1 MTLRRILFLSVVM
14 AAAGASPAP
23 LRAAEAGFV
32 LPERPVW
39 QGEVFPLAYEVA
51 VPRSEFYNVDGLLE
65 WDPAPVVI
73 QEWSRPQLVERSIE
87 GTPLAVV
94 TYTTRAMAREAGAIT
109 LAPGRQKVVVRTGEA
124 SRSGAAQAP
133 VTELRSL
140 ASPPQRL
147 TVRPLPVPAP
157 AGFTGGVGRFTLTG
171 AVEPL
176 TVEVG
181 EPVRWTLT
189 LDGEGSWPFISGL
202 PARSVSRDFRAP
214 LPPEVRRTSREG
226 TLFVATLA
234 ESVVLVPTRP
244 GPQVLGPVTM
254 AYFDP
259 ARGTYETL
267 EVPAVTINVTGTALP
282 EDAPPAGTPGS
293 QSAAAVAADPI
304 RPEAVLPGDPVPPA
318 GVVALPLSPEA
329 WRRGLLLPL
338 ALPGLAWLAWAFQR
352 TWRRD
357 PWRPQREA
365 RAHLAS
371 TLRRLRSASDAAARR
386 PLLRRWQQEAARLW
400 GRTEAAPIPEAFG
413 PEAPWG
419 VLWREAEEAL
429 YAPTPAL
436 AADWVSRAEAALA
449 SKRVPAFPFHRVLH
463 RQNLA
468 PFLALVLLL
477 GWLGS
482 VQAQTPAA
490 GPAPSD
496 PIAAY
501 RAGNFAAAEAAWR
514 TAVQASPTDVAAR
527 HNLSLALAQR
537 GRWGE
542 SAAQAIA
549 AFVQNP
555 RQPGVRAQ
563 LDLAL
568 DRAGYLPPEV
578 VALQQANQLE
588 AVILWASPAQW
599 QRFVMV
605 CALLAAVGLTFLL
618 GHGFH
623 PNRRRFRI
631 ALGLLGLS
639 LLGAAVGMASLR
651 VYGPFANR
659 DLHIVWQDTLLR
671 SVPIE
676 GEVAQETS
684 ALPAGA
690 LATVDRRFLG
700 WSRLTFAEGTTGWVR
715 GEMLVPIWQ
724 APEAPVPNALPP
736 SGARPPLSGPPPP
749 VK

>member
-1 MTLRRILFLSVVM
+1 MTLRRPFFVFMLV
-14 AAAGASPAP
+14 AAVAGGPPRVS
-23 LRAAEAGFV
+23 AAEAGFV
-32 LPERPVW
+32 LPDRPVW
-39 QGEVFPLAYEVA
+39 QGEVFPLAYELA

-65 WDPAPVVI
+65 WDPAPIVI

-94 TYTTRAMAREAGAIT
+94 TYTTRAMAREAGAII
-109 LAPGRQKVVVRTGEA
+109 LAPGRQKIVMRTGA
-124 SRSGAAQAP
+124 TTRSGAAQAP
-133 VTELRSL
+133 VTEIRAL

-147 TVRPLPVPAP
+147 TVRPLPAPAP

-202 PARSVSRDFRAP
+202 PPRSVSRDFRAP

-226 TLFVATLA
+226 ALFISTLA
-234 ESVVLVPTRP
+234 ESVVLVPTKP
-244 GPQVLGPVTM
+244 GPHVLGPVTM

-259 ARGTYETL
+259 TRGTYETL
-267 EVPAVTINVTGTALP
+267 EVPAVTINVTGTALAD
-282 EDAPPAGTPGS
+282 DAPTAEASTAT
-293 QSAAAVAADPI
+293 AAAVTADPI

-318 GVVALPLSPEA
+318 GDVSLPLSPEA

-338 ALPGLAWLAWAFQR
+338 VLPVMAWLVFAVQR

-365 RAHLAS
+365 RDHLVS
-371 TLRRLRSASDAAARR
+371 TLRRLRSAADETARR
-386 PLLRRWQQEAARLW
+386 PLLRRWQHDAALLW

-413 PEAPWG
+413 PEATWG
-419 VLWREAEEAL
+419 MLWREAEAAL
-429 YAPTPAL
+429 YAPAPTLSP
-436 AADWVSRAEAALA
+436 DWVARAEAALA
-449 SKRVPAFPFHRVLH
+449 AKRISAFPVLRVFHP
-463 RQNLA
+463 QNLA
-468 PFLALVLLL
+468 PFLAIVLML
-477 GWLGS
+477 GWLPPARA
-482 VQAQTPAA
+482 QATAA
-490 GPAPSD
+490 AAD

-501 RAGNFAAAEAAWR
+501 RAGNFAAAELAWR
-514 TAVQASPTDVAAR
+514 SAVQARPTDVAAR

-549 AFVQNP
+549 AFVQDP

-588 AVILWASPAQW
+588 AVILWGSPAQW
-599 QRFVMV
+599 QRVV
-605 CALLAAVGLTFLL
+605 IACAILGALGLVLLLA
-618 GHGFH
+618 HGFH
-623 PNRRRFRI
+623 PNRRRLRAGLGLL
-631 ALGLLGLS
+631 ALGLI
-639 LLGAAVGMASLR
+639 GAAVGGAALR
-651 VYGPFANR
+651 VYGPFADR
-659 DLHIVWQDTLLR
+659 ELHVVWQDTLLR

-676 GEVAQETS
+676 GEIAQETS

-700 WSRLTFAEGTTGWVR
+700 WSRLTFPEGTTGWVR
-715 GEMLVPIWQ
+715 GEMLVPIWR
-724 APEAPVPNALPP
+724 APETVAPTAIPP
-736 SGARPPLSGPPPP
+736 AGARPPLSGPAPTSR
-749 VK
+749 

>member
-1 MTLRRILFLSVVM
+1 MLV
-14 AAAGASPAP
+14 AAAVGGPARAS
-23 LRAAEAGFV
+23 AAEAGFV
-32 LPERPVW
+32 LPDRPVW
-39 QGEVFPLAYEVA
+39 QGEVFPLAYELA

-65 WDPAPVVI
+65 WDPAPIVI
-73 QEWSRPQLVERSIE
+73 QEWSRPQLVERSVE

-94 TYTTRAMAREAGAIT
+94 TYTTRAMAREAGAII
-109 LAPGRQKVVVRTGEA
+109 LAPGRQKIVVRTGE
-124 SRSGAAQAP
+124 STRSGAAQAP

-140 ASPPQRL
+140 ASPVQRL
-147 TVRPLPVPAP
+147 TVRPLPAPAP
-157 AGFTGGVGRFTLTG
+157 RGFTGGVGRFTLTG

-202 PARSVSRDFRAP
+202 PPRSVSRDFRAP

-226 TLFVATLA
+226 ALFTSTLA
-234 ESVVLVPTRP
+234 ESVVLVPTKP
-244 GPQVLGPVTM
+244 GPHVLGPVTM

-259 ARGTYETL
+259 NRGTYETL
-267 EVPAVTINVTGTALP
+267 EVPAVTITVTGTALA
-282 EDAPPAGTPGS
+282 EDAP
-293 QSAAAVAADPI
+293 SAEAATASTAVAPADPI
-304 RPEAVLPGDPVPPA
+304 RPEAVLPGDPVLPA
-318 GVVALPLSPEA
+318 GEVPLPLSPEA
-329 WRRGLLLPL
+329 WRRGLLLTL
-338 ALPGLAWLAWAFQR
+338 VLPALAWLLLAVQR

-365 RAHLAS
+365 RAHLVS
-371 TLRRLRSASDAAARR
+371 TLRRLRSAADEAERR
-386 PLLRRWQQEAARLW
+386 PLLRRWQHDAARLW

-413 PEAPWG
+413 PEAAWG
-419 VLWREAEEAL
+419 VLWREAEAAL
-429 YAPTPAL
+429 YAPAPAL
-436 AADWVSRAEAALA
+436 AADWVARAETALA
-449 SKRVPAFPFHRVLH
+449 AKRVPAFPFLRVFH
-463 RQNLA
+463 PQNLA
-468 PFLALVLLL
+468 PFLAIVLVL
-477 GWLGS
+477 GWTPDL
-482 VQAQTPAA
+482 QAQATTAA
-490 GPAPSD
+490 EAAAD

-514 TAVQASPTDVAAR
+514 SAVQARPTDVAAR

-549 AFVQNP
+549 AFVQDP

-599 QRFVMV
+599 QRVV
-605 CALLAAVGLTFLL
+605 IACAGVGALGLVLLLA
-618 GHGFH
+618 HGFH
-623 PNRRRFRI
+623 PDRRRLRAGLGLL
-631 ALGLLGLS
+631 ALGLI
-639 LLGAAVGMASLR
+639 GAAIGGASLR
-651 VYGPFANR
+651 VYGPFADR
-659 DLHIVWQDTLLR
+659 ELHVVWQDTLLR

-676 GEVAQETS
+676 GEIAQEMS

-715 GEMLVPIWQ
+715 GEMLVPIWR
-724 APEAPVPNALPP
+724 APKAVAPTAIPAVG
-736 SGARPPLSGPPPP
+736 SRPPLSGPAPTAR
-749 VK
+749 

>member
-1 MTLRRILFLSVVM
+1 MMLRRILSLSVVM
-14 AAAGASPAP
+14 AAAAGGSAP
-23 LRAAEAGFV
+23 LCAAEAGFV

-51 VPRSEFYNVDGLLE
+51 VPRSEFYNVDGMLE
-65 WDPAPVVI
+65 WDPAPIVI

-109 LAPGRQKVVVRTGEA
+109 LAPGRQKIVARTGEA
-124 SRSGAAQAP
+124 TRSGAAQAP
-133 VTELRSL
+133 VTELRAL

-171 AVEPL
+171 SVEPL

-234 ESVVLVPTRP
+234 ESVVLVPTKP
-244 GPQVLGPVTM
+244 GPHVLGPVTM

-259 ARGTYETL
+259 TRGTYETL
-267 EVPAVTINVTGTALP
+267 EVPAVTITVTGTASA
-282 EDAPPAGTPGS
+282 EDSPLAEE
-293 QSAAAVAADPI
+293 AAARATAAPVADPI
-304 RPEAVLPGDPVPPA
+304 RPEAVLPGDPVAPA
-318 GVVALPLSPEA
+318 GAVAQPLSPEA

-338 ALPGLAWLAWAFQR
+338 VLPVLAWLGWAFQR

-357 PWRPQREA
+357 PWRPRREA
-365 RAHLAS
+365 RARVAS
-371 TLRRLRSASDAAARR
+371 TLRQLRSAPDAASRH

-400 GRTEAAPIPEAFG
+400 GRTEAAPIPDVFG
-413 PEAPWG
+413 PDTPWG

-436 AADWVSRAEAALA
+436 PEDWITRAEAALA
-449 SKRVPAFPFHRVLH
+449 EKRVPAFPLHRVLH
-463 RQNLA
+463 PQNLA
-468 PFLALVLLL
+468 PFLTLVLVFGCLETA
-477 GWLGS
+477 
-482 VQAQTPAA
+482 QAQVPATGTVA
-490 GPAPSD
+490 SD
-496 PIAAY
+496 PLAAY
-501 RAGNFAAAEAAWR
+501 QAGNFAAAEAAWR
-514 TAVQASPTDVAAR
+514 AEVQASPTDVAAR

-542 SAAQAIA
+542 AAAQAIA
-549 AFVQNP
+549 AFVQDP

-563 LDLAL
+563 LALAL

-599 QRFVMV
+599 QRFVIF
-605 CALLAAVGLTFLL
+605 CAGLGAVGLTLLL

-623 PNRRRFRI
+623 PDRRRLRI
-631 ALGLLGLS
+631 ALGLLGLA
-639 LLGAAVGMASLR
+639 LVGAGVGAASLR
-651 VYGPFANR
+651 VYGPFAKR
-659 DLHIVWQDTLLR
+659 DLHVVWQDTLLR

-690 LATVDRRFLG
+690 LGTVDRHFLG
-700 WSRLTFAEGTTGWVR
+700 WSRLTFAGGATGWVR
-715 GEMLVPIWQ
+715 GEILVPIWQ
-724 APEAPVPNALPP
+724 APEAWVPTAIPPVG
-736 SGARPPLSGPPPP
+736 SRPPLSGPQPAA
-749 VK
+749 K

>member
-1 MTLRRILFLSVVM
+1 MTLRRPLFVFMLV
-14 AAAGASPAP
+14 AAVAGGPTRVSAE
-23 LRAAEAGFV
+23 EAGFV
-32 LPERPVW
+32 LPDRPVW
-39 QGEVFPLAYEVA
+39 QGEVFPLAYELA

-65 WDPAPVVI
+65 WDPAPIVI

-94 TYTTRAMAREAGAIT
+94 TYTTRAMAREAGAII
-109 LAPGRQKVVVRTGEA
+109 LAPGRQKIVVRTGA
-124 SRSGAAQAP
+124 TTRSGAAQAP
-133 VTELRSL
+133 VTEIRAL

-147 TVRPLPVPAP
+147 TVRPLPAPAP
-157 AGFTGGVGRFTLTG
+157 GGFTGGVGRFTLTG

-202 PARSVSRDFRAP
+202 PPRSVSRDFRAP

-226 TLFVATLA
+226 ALFTSTLA
-234 ESVVLVPTRP
+234 ESVVLVPTKP
-244 GPQVLGPVTM
+244 GPHVLGPVTM

-259 ARGTYETL
+259 NRGTYETL
-267 EVPAVTINVTGTALP
+267 EVPAVTITVTGTALA
-282 EDAPPAGTPGS
+282 EDAP
-293 QSAAAVAADPI
+293 SAEAATASTAVAPADPI
-304 RPEAVLPGDPVPPA
+304 RPEAVLPGDPVLPA
-318 GVVALPLSPEA
+318 GEVPLPLSPEA
-329 WRRGLLLPL
+329 WHRGLLLTL
-338 ALPGLAWLAWAFQR
+338 VLPGLAWLVFAVQR

-365 RAHLAS
+365 RGHLVS
-371 TLRRLRSASDAAARR
+371 TLRRLRSAADETARR
-386 PLLRRWQQEAARLW
+386 PLLRRWQHDAALLW

-413 PEAPWG
+413 PEATWG
-419 VLWREAEEAL
+419 MLWREAEAAL
-429 YAPTPAL
+429 YAPAPTLSP
-436 AADWVSRAEAALA
+436 DWVVRAEAALA
-449 SKRVPAFPFHRVLH
+449 AKRVRAFPFLRVFH
-463 RQNLA
+463 PQNLA
-468 PFLALVLLL
+468 PFLAIVLVL
-477 GWLGS
+477 GWTPDL
-482 VQAQTPAA
+482 QAQATTTAVVAA
-490 GPAPSD
+490 D

-514 TAVQASPTDVAAR
+514 SAVQARPTDVAAR
-527 HNLSLALAQR
+527 YNLSLALAQR

-549 AFVQNP
+549 AFVQDP

-599 QRFVMV
+599 QRVV
-605 CALLAAVGLTFLL
+605 IACAGIGSLGLILLLA
-618 GHGFH
+618 HGFH
-623 PNRRRFRI
+623 PDRHRLR
-631 ALGLLGLS
+631 AGLGLLAFGLI
-639 LLGAAVGMASLR
+639 GAAVGGAALR
-651 VYGPFANR
+651 VYGPFADR
-659 DLHIVWQDTLLR
+659 ELHVVWRDTLLR

-676 GEVAQETS
+676 GEIAQETS

-700 WSRLTFAEGTTGWVR
+700 WSRLTFAEGATGWVR
-715 GEMLVPIWQ
+715 GEMLVPIWR
-724 APEAPVPNALPP
+724 ASEAVAPVPIPP
-736 SGARPPLSGPPPP
+736 AGARPPLSGPAPAAR
-749 VK
+749 

>member
-1 MTLRRILFLSVVM
+1 MLV
-14 AAAGASPAP
+14 AAAVGGPARAS
-23 LRAAEAGFV
+23 AAEAGFV
-32 LPERPVW
+32 LPDRPVW
-39 QGEVFPLAYEVA
+39 QGEVFPLAYELA

-65 WDPAPVVI
+65 WDPAPIVI
-73 QEWSRPQLVERSIE
+73 QEWSRPQLVERSVE

-94 TYTTRAMAREAGAIT
+94 TYTTRAMAREAGAII
-109 LAPGRQKVVVRTGEA
+109 LAPGRQKIVVRTGE
-124 SRSGAAQAP
+124 STRSGAAQAP

-140 ASPPQRL
+140 ASPVQRL
-147 TVRPLPVPAP
+147 TVRPLPAPAP
-157 AGFTGGVGRFTLTG
+157 GGFTGGVGRFTLTG

-202 PARSVSRDFRAP
+202 PPRSVSRDFRAP

-226 TLFVATLA
+226 ALFTSTLA
-234 ESVVLVPTRP
+234 ESVVLVPTKP
-244 GPQVLGPVTM
+244 GPHVLGPVTM

-259 ARGTYETL
+259 NRGTYETL
-267 EVPAVTINVTGTALP
+267 EVPAVTITVTGTALA
-282 EDAPPAGTPGS
+282 EDAP
-293 QSAAAVAADPI
+293 SAEAVTASTAVAPADPI
-304 RPEAVLPGDPVPPA
+304 RPEAVLPGDPVLTA
-318 GVVALPLSPEA
+318 GEVSLPLSPEA
-329 WRRGLLLPL
+329 WRRGLLLTL
-338 ALPGLAWLAWAFQR
+338 VLPALAWLLLAVQR

-365 RAHLAS
+365 RAHLVS
-371 TLRRLRSASDAAARR
+371 TLRRLRSAADENERR
-386 PLLRRWQQEAARLW
+386 PLLRRWQQDAARLW

-413 PEAPWG
+413 PEAAWG
-419 VLWREAEEAL
+419 VLWREAEAAL
-429 YAPTPAL
+429 YAPAPAL
-436 AADWVSRAEAALA
+436 AADWVTRAETALA
-449 SKRVPAFPFHRVLH
+449 AKRVPAFPFLRVFH
-463 RQNLA
+463 PQNLA
-468 PFLALVLLL
+468 PFLAIVLVL
-477 GWLGS
+477 GWTPDL
-482 VQAQTPAA
+482 QAQATAA
-490 GPAPSD
+490 AVVAAD

-514 TAVQASPTDVAAR
+514 SAVQARPTDVAAR

-549 AFVQNP
+549 AFVQDP

-599 QRFVMV
+599 QRVV
-605 CALLAAVGLTFLL
+605 IACAGVGALGLVLLLA
-618 GHGFH
+618 HGFH
-623 PNRRRFRI
+623 PNRRQLRTGLGLL
-631 ALGLLGLS
+631 ALGLI
-639 LLGAAVGMASLR
+639 GAAVGGASLR
-651 VYGPFANR
+651 VYGPFADR
-659 DLHIVWQDTLLR
+659 ELHVVWQDTLLR

-676 GEVAQETS
+676 GEIAQETS

-715 GEMLVPIWQ
+715 GEMLVPIWR
-724 APEAPVPNALPP
+724 APEAVAPTAIPAV
-736 SGARPPLSGPPPP
+736 GARPPLSGPAPTAR
-749 VK
+749 